1 MAFSKAMQAANINMG
16 IVYSPDF
23 PACYLTYNNL
33 KNAGEGFLII
43 GAQAGEYV
51 FFHDDVVEF
60 KVVATGAT
68 WIKWFMR
75 FKDGKIAI
83 VTSHV
88 DDKGCPKV
96 PITPIDGAFGDLLFK
111 EVKRCPDCG
120 AIVSEDMNFCG
131 ECGKRLR

>member
-1 MAFSKAMQAANINMG
+1 MF
-16 IVYSPDF
+16 Y
-23 PACYLTYNNL
+23 
-33 KNAGEGFLII
+33 
-43 GAQAGEYV
+43 
-51 FFHDDVVEF
+51 HDDVVEF
-60 KVVATGAT
+60 RVIANGAT

-88 DDKGCPKV
+88 DDPMSQGGTKISLK
-96 PITPIDGAFGDLLFK
+96 PIDGAFGDLLFK

-120 AIVSEDMNFCG
+120 AIVSDDMNFCG